1 MATYAPMMA
10 SQKRKKHIEGEKMK
24 EWFSITLFHYS
35 SKNPIAV
42 IEKLYTSYGRA
53 LAAADKYAKRYKC
66 NYIVQQLTHNDMRK
80 FIV

>member
-1 MATYAPMMA
+1 
-10 SQKRKKHIEGEKMK
+10 MK
-24 EWFSITLFHYS
+24 EWYSITLFHYS

-53 LAAADKYAKRYKC
+53 LAAASKYAKRYQC
-66 NYIVQQLTHNDMRK
+66 NYLVKQLTHNDMRK

>member
-1 MATYAPMMA
+1 MIIHTTHTDDKP
-10 SQKRKKHIEGEKMK
+10 KHKTQMK
-24 EWFSITLFHYS
+24 YWFIITLFHYS

-53 LAAADKYAKRYKC
+53 LVAADKYAKRYKC
-66 NYIVQQLTHNDMRK
+66 NYIVKQLTNNDMRK